1 VAETI
6 RGINVVIGADTT
18 GLSKALSDVNKK
30 SRDIQSELRQV
41 ERLLKLDPSNT
52 ELLAQK
58 QKLLGDAVQ
67 NTREKLDRLRAVQEQ
82 VNEQFTR
89 GEISEGQ
96 YRAFQ
101 REVAKTE
108 QELKKLETQLKGMEP
123 AVKSLGER
131 MQEAGEKMKN
141 AGEKMTDA
149 GKKLSV
155 GVTAPIAAIG
165 TVATKAAVDFES
177 AFAGVRKTVDATEEE
192 FAQIEQGIREM
203 SKRMPAAATDIAAV
217 AEAAGQLGIETDN
230 ILKFTE
236 TMIGL
241 GEATNLTA
249 EEGATQFARFANI
262 VGMSQQ
268 DFDRLGSSVVAL
280 GNSLAT
286 TEAEIVAMGMRLAG
300 QGAQIGMTE
309 AQIMALAAAMSS
321 VGIEAE
327 AGGTAM
333 STTLKKMQTAV
344 SLAGEDLD
352 KFASVARMSASD
364 FAKAFSAD
372 PAAALQAFVD
382 GLAASSA
389 AGENLTLILNDL
401 GISGI
406 RESDTLLRL
415 AGASDV
421 LRSAIETS
429 TEAWEDNT
437 ALQNEVAQRYAT
449 TESKLGMF
457 KNQLADVA
465 ITLGQALIPALMDML
480 KAAQPLIDTIAN
492 AARWFAGL
500 DENTQK
506 TIITITGLVAAIG
519 PLLIILGKLTSTV
532 GSIVSIFGRMSVVS
546 AAAAASTAA
555 AGTAAGGAAAGFAT
569 LLGPITLA
577 VAGIAALTAGGIALY
592 KHLSQESIPE
602 IQRFGDEVSE
612 STQQAVGAFMDLNDQ
627 ATVALNDLA
636 WSGRTV
642 TQEMA
647 DSIVSAFAG
656 MGDQILASMEERHA
670 EEIASMQEFFASAK
684 GLTEEEQA
692 EILANVQQSQENQR
706 LAVEEGQ
713 ARIEEILRLASEQ
726 KRGLTQEE
734 AAEINRIQQQMLQTG
749 IEMLSEN
756 EVEQKLIL
764 ERMRENANDLT
775 ARQAAEVVK
784 NSVKQKDESIKA
796 AEEQYDDVLRSII
809 RMRDETGE
817 IAAEQADKLIA
828 EAQRQRDESIKRAEE
843 MHQRVVDEAKKQANE
858 HVNSV
863 NWETGEVLNRW
874 QKLGNDIKDVWNNI
888 VNWIKDA
895 WDNIK
900 RWVSNGVNAVG
911 DAVRD
916 GMNRAKQ
923 RIEDIWNRVVGFFKN
938 LNLGQIG
945 KDMMQGLVDGIGSMA
960 NTVWEKAKSIAQ
972 GIGDSI
978 KQFFGIASPSKLM
991 KGYGENIG
999 EGLAIGI
1006 QSSVGDV
1013 KRQVAQLNAAASDVR
1028 VGLDSTGAAMAGA
1041 SSAGSINFDGL
1052 FAGAT
1057 IIVRNDDDIRQL
1069 AREIWSM
1076 AQQAQ
1081 RGLGGVRG

>member
-1 VAETI
+1 MAESI

-30 SRDIQSELRQV
+30 SRDIQSELKQV

-58 QKLLGDAVQ
+58 QKLLGDAIA
-67 NTREKLDRLRAVQEQ
+67 NTREKLDRLRSVQEQ
-82 VNEQFTR
+82 VNEQFQR

-108 QELKKLETQLKGMEP
+108 QELQKLEKRLRDMEP
-123 AVKSLGER
+123 AVKTLGER
-131 MQEAGEKMKN
+131 MQEAGEKMKKT
-141 AGEKMTDA
+141 GEKMSDV
-149 GKKLSV
+149 GKKLTV
-155 GVTAPIAAIG
+155 GVTAPIVGLG

-192 FAQIEQGIREM
+192 FAQLEQGIRDM
-203 SKRMPAAATDIAAV
+203 SKRMPASATDIAAV
-217 AEAAGQLGIETDN
+217 AEAAGQLGIQTEN

-262 VGMSQQ
+262 VGMSQN

-300 QGAQIGMTE
+300 QGAQIGLTE

-352 KFASVARMSASD
+352 KFAAVARMSAEE
-364 FAKAFSAD
+364 FARAFQAD

-382 GLAASSA
+382 GLAASSI

-421 LRSAIETS
+421 LRGAIETS
-429 TEAWEDNT
+429 TEAWEENT

-519 PLLIILGKLTSTV
+519 PLLIIVGKLTSAV
-532 GSIVSIFGRMSVVS
+532 GSIVSIFGRMTVAS
-546 AAAAASTAA
+546 AAAAASTTA
-555 AGTAAGGAAAGFAT
+555 AGTAAGGAAVGFTA
-569 LLGPITLA
+569 LLGPIALV

-592 KHLSQESIPE
+592 KHLQKESIPE
-602 IQRFGDEVSE
+602 IERFGDAVSE

-627 ATVALNDLA
+627 ATLALNELA
-636 WSGRTV
+636 WSGQVV

-647 DSIVSAFAG
+647 DNIVSTFDQ
-656 MGDQILASMEERHA
+656 MGDQVLASMETKHA
-670 EEIASMQEFFASAK
+670 EEIASMQEFFATAQ
-684 GLTEEEQA
+684 GLTTEEQA
-692 EILANVQQSQENQR
+692 EILANVQRSQEMQR
-706 LAVEEGQ
+706 QAVEDGQ
-713 ARIEEILRLASEQ
+713 ARIEEILRQASEQ
-726 KRGLTQEE
+726 KRGITQQE
-734 AAEINRIQQQMLQTG
+734 AAEINRIQQQMLETG
-749 IEMLSEN
+749 IEMMSET
-756 EVEQKLIL
+756 ELEQKAIL
-764 ERMRENANDLT
+764 ERMRANAADLS
-775 ARQAAEVVK
+775 ARQAAEVVQ
-784 NSVKQKDESIKA
+784 NSVKQ
-796 AEEQYDDVLRSII
+796 
-809 RMRDETGE
+809 RDET
-817 IAAEQADKLIA
+817 IAAAEQQYNDVLKNIIRQRDELGNITAEQADRLIA
-828 EAQRQRDESIKRAEE
+828 EAQRQRDETIARARE
-843 MHQRVVDEAKKQANE
+843 MHQNVVAEAQKQAQE
-858 HVNSV
+858 HVNKV
-863 NWETGEVLNRW
+863 NWETGEIKNRW
-874 QKLGNDIKDVWNNI
+874 QVLKDTVWNRLSEMQNS
-888 VNWIKDA
+888 V
-895 WDNIK
+895 DN
-900 RWVSNGVNAVG
+900 A
-911 DAVRD
+911 
-916 GMNRAKQ
+916 
-923 RIEDIWNRVVGFFKN
+923 FKN
-938 LNLGQIG
+938 MWTTIKQKMEDVGTSIKNKWNEIINWLKNLKNQMVQSG
-945 KDMMQGLVDGIGSMA
+945 KDIIQGLIDGIGSMA
-960 NTVWEKAKSIAQ
+960 SAVWDKAKSIAQ

-978 KQFFGIASPSKLM
+978 KNFFGIASPSRLM
-991 KGYGENIG
+991 REYGENIG
-999 EGLAIGI
+999 DGLALGI
-1006 QSSVGDV
+1006 QDSIGDV
-1013 KRQVAQLNAAASDVR
+1013 RRQVAQLNVAASNIQ
-1028 VGLDSTGAAMAGA
+1028 VGAVTPGATVAAVPTTST
-1041 SSAGSINFDGL
+1041 INFEGL
-1052 FAGAT
+1052 FSGAQ
-1057 IIVRNDDDIRQL
+1057 IIVRNDHDIELL
-1069 AREIWSM
+1069 AREIWNM
-1076 AQQAQ
+1076 AEQAR
-1081 RGLGGVRG
+1081 RGAL